1 LKPETLFL
9 LAGGAALVL
18 YFMDKQQSTAAPV
31 AAAPSP
37 APPAQPVQPPA
48 SPAVLPALPPQQ
60 TYQSSPQV
68 IFDPGATGR
77 TIQRYTGDP
86 LLKPVTPLAVRNPG
100 RVSTTQ
106 FGISGIPLYGGW
118 GK

>member
-1 LKPETLFL
+1 VKPETLFL

-18 YFMDKQQSTAAPV
+18 YFMDKQQTAAPV

-86 LLKPVTPLAVRNPG
+86 LLKPVTPLPVRNPG
-100 RVSTTQ
+100 RVATNS
-106 FGISGIPLYGGW
+106 GSISGLSIYGGW

>member
-1 LKPETLFL
+1 MKPEALFL
-9 LAGGAALVL
+9 LAGGAALLL
-18 YFMDKQQSTAAPV
+18 YFLDNQQTAAPV
-31 AAAPSP
+31 AAPPSP
-37 APPAQPVQPPA
+37 DPSPQAAVQPPA
-48 SPAVLPALPPQQ
+48 SPAVLPALPLQQ
-60 TYQSSPQV
+60 TYQSSPEV

-77 TIQRYTGDP
+77 TIQRYVGDP

-106 FGISGIPLYGGW
+106 FGISGLSLYGGW